1 MSEIEYVKKELA
13 ALKQLQQAVDAFLT
27 SYPSMKQLL
36 EVKEREMA
44 EAHLLNVQREIQ
56 VVDQKIAELNSEKER
71 MVGYLNE
78 GLQTLQADQTN
89 EEVVEGA
96 ESEE

>member
-44 EAHLLNVQREIQ
+44 EADGIEYNDDEISMI
-56 VVDQKIAELNSEKER
+56 VDKIIIGGPLYRN
-71 MVGYLNE
+71 MVIAQENHKKAVKGN
-78 GLQTLQADQTN
+78 G
-89 EEVVEGA
+89 
-96 ESEE
+96 

>member
-1 MSEIEYVKKELA
+1 M
-13 ALKQLQQAVDAFLT
+13 
-27 SYPSMKQLL
+27 PS
-36 EVKEREMA
+36 EREMA

-56 VVDQKIAELNSEKER
+56 FIDQKITELNSEKEK

-96 ESEE
+96 ES

>member
-44 EAHLLNVQREIQ
+44 EADGIEYNE
-56 VVDQKIAELNSEKER
+56 DKIIIGGPLYRNMITAQENHKKA
-71 MVGYLNE
+71 VKGN
-78 GLQTLQADQTN
+78 G
-89 EEVVEGA
+89 
-96 ESEE
+96 